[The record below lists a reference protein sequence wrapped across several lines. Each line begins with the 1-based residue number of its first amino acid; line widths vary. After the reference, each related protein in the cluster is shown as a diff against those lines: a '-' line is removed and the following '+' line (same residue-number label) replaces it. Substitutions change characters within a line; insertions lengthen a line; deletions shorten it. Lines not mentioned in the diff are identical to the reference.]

1 MPFRIGVSGLLF
13 AAFTLSG
20 CVENKP
26 TPDASIEDVDASVP
40 EDTTVFIELRYTA
53 SGPNGDGGFVTP
65 ARIARYTSIK
75 LFVGGDAGHV
85 IEGVSDGGRIVFEN
99 VPGANN
105 VIELR
110 SPHAT
115 IDGGTFVL
123 RSEVHRRDIYFAYQ
137 QLARTDVAVAEAG
150 NDLRF
155 DVTGLTPWNPDEDTL
170 FAYSSLAQF
179 ARGWAPDPG
188 AAVTLDRDATSV
200 SGLEVNTL
208 DMSADDYRSVPA
220 VVDASKG
227 DALKLVQR
235 RTAWVTSF
243 DAGVLERWDPWAG
256 SYATSSIASANVTMP
271 NFSGAAPLVAAF
283 SPLTPTPL
291 TLDVR
296 ADTFAAAVA
305 ELDFPAD
312 VRMSSS
318 NSISFEGGSGDALYL
333 TPTTAIWSYT
343 SRGSQRIPVDV
354 ACYPDF
360 DNVCDAGCTACNSAL
375 TTQYRHP
382 GNVMLPT
389 HATHPFDEPGT
400 EMLASDWR
408 IWTPLAIP
416 DAGSLS
422 LSAWNYN
429 AVPVPNAATVVVQRE
444 LSAPR
449 QLRVDGAPLTVSAN
463 IAALANR
470 TPVIS
475 WSAPSLGT
483 PDFYRV
489 QVLEY
494 FLGNTPITSQVV
506 AAVRGTK
513 RSEQLPEGVL
523 QPGHTYLL
531 RVIAVVDP
539 NDVDDARAT
548 SRSGAYRRAEALTG
562 LFTVQ

>member
-1 MPFRIGVSGLLF
+1 M
-13 AAFTLSG
+13 
-20 CVENKP
+20 CV
-26 TPDASIEDVDASVP
+26 
-40 EDTTVFIELRYTA
+40 F
-53 SGPNGDGGFVTP
+53 
-65 ARIARYTSIK
+65 
-75 LFVGGDAGHV
+75 
-85 IEGVSDGGRIVFEN
+85 
-99 VPGANN
+99 
-105 VIELR
+105 
-110 SPHAT
+110 
-115 IDGGTFVL
+115 
-123 RSEVHRRDIYFAYQ
+123 
-137 QLARTDVAVAEAG
+137 
-150 NDLRF
+150 DLRF

-170 FAYSSLAQF
+170 FAYSSLAQV

-271 NFSGAAPLVAAF
+271 NFSG
-283 SPLTPTPL
+283 
-291 TLDVR
+291 
-296 ADTFAAAVA
+296 
-305 ELDFPAD
+305 
-312 VRMSSS
+312 
-318 NSISFEGGSGDALYL
+318 DALYL
-333 TPTTAIWSYT
+333 TPTTAISSSA